1 MPTAHIPE
9 RQRRLVVLTSVAFV
23 VILTLG
29 SWSINLIAGSPVNW
43 FWLIA
48 GTLFVTALWM
58 LFLWVRLSD

>member
-9 RQRRLVVLTSVAFV
+9 RQRKLVVLTSVAFV

>member
-9 RQRRLVVLTSVAFV
+9 RQRKLVVLTSIAFT

-29 SWSINLIAGSPVNW
+29 SWSINLIAGSPINW
-43 FWLIA
+43 FWLIS
-48 GTLFVTALWM
+48 GTLFVTGLWI